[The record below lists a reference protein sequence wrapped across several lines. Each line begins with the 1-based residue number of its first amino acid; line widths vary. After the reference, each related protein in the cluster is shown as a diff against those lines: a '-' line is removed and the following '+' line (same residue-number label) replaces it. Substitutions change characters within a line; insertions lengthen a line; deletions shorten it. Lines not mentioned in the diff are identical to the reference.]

1 MSVSAGVMRS
11 AHGGRVLLAKTPAP
25 TRPAGSLG
33 AVVSRTELPDLVPGL
48 PPGYR
53 SRSVTAEDTADVHR
67 LVAACERELFGR
79 AQTDAGRIA
88 ADFAR
93 PGLVPELDTRLV
105 TDRAG
110 RVAARAW
117 VHRRCEVDVH
127 PDHRGRGLGSALLTW
142 AETRARQT
150 GSPRVVQTVPDGDT
164 NAVALLRS
172 RAYESMVTEWLLEFR
187 MPARP
192 AVPDPPAG
200 ITVRPFRPG
209 DEHDAHQLVQDAF
222 DEWQERR
229 QSYQEWARHTVDR
242 PAFAP
247 AMSMVATSAGG
258 RLVGVALSLALPETG
273 EGYVEQVAV
282 RHDQRGQG
290 IARLLLR
297 STFRAFHQRGRRTC
311 TLATHSETGALN
323 LYLRVGMT
331 VRHSSTVFRKDL

>member
-1 MSVSAGVMRS
+1 MVSG
-11 AHGGRVLLAKTPAP
+11 
-25 TRPAGSLG
+25 
-33 AVVSRTELPDLVPGL
+33 TELPDLVPGL

-53 SRSVTAEDTADVHR
+53 ARPMTAHDTGEAHR
-67 LVAACERELFGR
+67 LVAACERALFGR
-79 AQTDAGRIA
+79 VHTDAGRIA

-93 PGLVPELDTRLV
+93 PGLVPPLDTRLV

-110 RVAARAW
+110 RVVARAW

-142 AETRARQT
+142 AETRARQA
-150 GSPRVVQTVPDGDT
+150 GSPRVVQSVPDGDT

-172 RAYESMVTEWLLEFR
+172 RAYEPMVTEWLLEFP
-187 MPARP
+187 MPAEP
-192 AVPDPPAG
+192 TVPEPPAG

-222 DEWQERR
+222 DAWQQRR
-229 QSYQEWARHTVDR
+229 QGYREWARHTVGR

-247 AMSMVATSAGG
+247 AMSVVASAEGQ
-258 RLVGVALSLALPETG
+258 LVGVTLSLDLPDTG

-282 RHDQRGQG
+282 RHDHRNRG

-297 STFRAFHQRGRRTC
+297 STFRAFHRRGRRTC
-311 TLATHSETGALN
+311 TLATHSDTGALD

-331 VRHSSTVFRKDL
+331 VRHSSTVFRKDITQ